1 MKSLFRF
8 VAMIALGVL
17 FATTAVAATTA
28 FAGEPV
34 NVAGASGIALGGYD
48 TVAFFTDGRPVH
60 GDPGVTSTHK
70 GAKYFFASNAH
81 KAQFD
86 ANPEKYVPQFG
97 GYCAYGAA
105 LGALFPVDI
114 STWQIRNDKL
124 YLNLNPAIAAE
135 FNKNP
140 MGHIAKAEKN
150 WPGLVK
156 KFSR

>member
-1 MKSLFRF
+1 MKRLLGY
-8 VAMIALGVL
+8 AATIAVVVL
-17 FATTAVAATTA
+17 FATTAL
-28 FAGEPV
+28 AGELV

-48 TVAFFTDGRPVH
+48 PVAFFTDGKPTH
-60 GDPGVTSTHK
+60 GDPGVTSTYK
-70 GAKYFFASNAH
+70 GATYHFASKAH
-81 KAQFD
+81 KTQFE

-114 STWQIRNDKL
+114 STWQVRNGKL

-135 FNKNP
+135 FNKDP
-140 MGHIAKAEKN
+140 AGHIAKAEKN

-156 KFSR
+156 KFSK